1 MWAKSLAFYRTFR
14 YHNSAFR
21 KFLQAAWP
29 PEEDVMVHI
38 ITDSTSDLTV
48 QEAEALNVRLIHMR
62 VIFEDGVYTDG
73 VDITKE
79 EFYAKQ
85 AEAKVLPKTTQLNPQ
100 EYCDAFQAL
109 LENGDEVVAIL
120 ISSKLSG
127 SFQSACI
134 AKEML
139 DGGER
144 LHLVDSLNV
153 TIGEGL
159 LVREAVRL
167 RDAGKS
173 AAEIAA
179 EIEGLRSRVRF
190 IAFVGTLKYLK
201 MGGRISAS
209 TAALGTM
216 LNISPV
222 VAIVD
227 GEVKSV
233 GKVRGSQ
240 KIMAYTLDFAREYPV
255 DTRYPVIF
263 GHSRC
268 QKTMETY
275 RDKVT
280 EALGIR
286 DHTWDELGAVI
297 GTHAGP
303 GCYGLAYTGLK

>member
-1 MWAKSLAFYRTFR
+1 MAV
-14 YHNSAFR
+14 
-21 KFLQAAWP
+21 Q
-29 PEEDVMVHI
+29 I
-38 ITDSTSDLTV
+38 ITDSTSDLT
-48 QEAEALNVRLIHMR
+48 AEELRELGVHVIHMR
-62 VIFEDGVYTDG
+62 VIFEGGVYTDG

-85 AEAKVLPKTTQLNPQ
+85 AEAKVLPKTTQVNPG
-100 EYCDAFQAL
+100 EFCDAFQPL
-109 LENGDEVVAIL
+109 LDTGDEVVAIL
-120 ISSKLSG
+120 LSSKLSG
-127 SFQSACI
+127 SFQSAVI
-134 AKEML
+134 AKDMVE
-139 DGGER
+139 GAER

-153 TIGEGL
+153 TLGEGL
-159 LVREAVRL
+159 LVRAAVRL

-173 AAEIAA
+173 GAEIAA
-179 EIEGLRSRVRF
+179 AIEALRSRVRF
-190 IAFVGTLKYLK
+190 VAFVGTLKYLK

-222 VAIVD
+222 VAVVD

-240 KIMAYTLDFAREYPV
+240 KIMAYTLDFAKEYPV
-255 DTRYPVIF
+255 DTRHCVVF

-268 QKTMETY
+268 QETMEAY

-280 EALGIR
+280 AALGIR
-286 DHTWDELGAVI
+286 DWAWDELGAVI

-303 GCYGLAYTGLK
+303 GCYGLAYIGLK

>member
-1 MWAKSLAFYRTFR
+1 MAV
-14 YHNSAFR
+14 
-21 KFLQAAWP
+21 Q
-29 PEEDVMVHI
+29 I
-38 ITDSTSDLTV
+38 ITDSTSDLT
-48 QEAEALNVRLIHMR
+48 AEELRELGVHVLHMR

-85 AEAKVLPKTTQLNPQ
+85 AEAKVLPKTTQVNPG
-100 EYCDAFQAL
+100 EFCDAFQPL
-109 LENGDEVVAIL
+109 LDTGDEVVAIL
-120 ISSKLSG
+120 LSSKLSG
-127 SFQSACI
+127 SFQSAVI
-134 AKEML
+134 AKDMVE
-139 DGGER
+139 GAER

-153 TIGEGL
+153 TLGEGL

-173 AAEIAA
+173 GAEIAA
-179 EIEGLRSRVRF
+179 AIEALRSRVRF
-190 IAFVGTLKYLK
+190 VAFVGTLKYLK

-222 VAIVD
+222 VAVVD

-240 KIMAYTLDFAREYPV
+240 KIMAYTLDFAKEYPV
-255 DTRYPVIF
+255 DTRHCVVF

-268 QKTMETY
+268 QETMEAY

-280 EALGIR
+280 AALGIR
-286 DHTWDELGAVI
+286 DWAWDELGAVI

-303 GCYGLAYTGLK
+303 GCYGLAYIGLK

>member
-1 MWAKSLAFYRTFR
+1 MAV
-14 YHNSAFR
+14 
-21 KFLQAAWP
+21 Q
-29 PEEDVMVHI
+29 I
-38 ITDSTSDLTV
+38 ITDSTSDLT
-48 QEAEALNVRLIHMR
+48 AEELRELGVHVIHMR

-85 AEAKVLPKTTQLNPQ
+85 AEAKVLPKTTQVNPG
-100 EYCDAFQAL
+100 EFCDAFQPL
-109 LENGDEVVAIL
+109 LDTGDEVEAIL
-120 ISSKLSG
+120 LSSKLSG
-127 SFQSACI
+127 SFQSAVI
-134 AKEML
+134 AKDMVE
-139 DGGER
+139 GAER

-153 TIGEGL
+153 TLGEGL

-173 AAEIAA
+173 GAEIAA
-179 EIEGLRSRVRF
+179 AIEALRSRVRF
-190 IAFVGTLKYLK
+190 VAFVGTLKYLK

-222 VAIVD
+222 VAVVD

-240 KIMAYTLDFAREYPV
+240 KIMAYTLDFAKEYPV
-255 DTRYPVIF
+255 DTRHCVVF

-268 QKTMETY
+268 QETMEAY

-280 EALGIR
+280 AALGIR
-286 DHTWDELGAVI
+286 DWAWDELGAVI

-303 GCYGLAYTGLK
+303 GCYGLAYIGLK

>member
-1 MWAKSLAFYRTFR
+1 
-14 YHNSAFR
+14 
-21 KFLQAAWP
+21 
-29 PEEDVMVHI
+29 
-38 ITDSTSDLTV
+38 
-48 QEAEALNVRLIHMR
+48 MR

-100 EYCDAFQAL
+100 EYCDAFQPL
-109 LENGDEVVAIL
+109 LENGDEVVAVL
-120 ISSKLSG
+120 VSSKLSG

-139 DGGER
+139 EGGER
-144 LHLVDSLNV
+144 LHLVDSLNA
-153 TIGEGL
+153 TLGEGL
-159 LVREAVRL
+159 LVREAARL
-167 RDAGKS
+167 RDAGKI

-179 EIEGLRSRVRF
+179 ELEALRGRVRF

-209 TAALGTM
+209 TAMMGTM
-216 LNISPV
+216 LHISPV
-222 VAIVD
+222 VAVVD
-227 GEVKSV
+227 GEVKAV

-240 KIMAYTLDFAREYPV
+240 KILAYTLDFVREYPV
-255 DTRYPVIF
+255 DTRYPVVF

-268 QKTMETY
+268 QETMEAY

-286 DHTWDELGAVI
+286 DHVGEELGAVI

-303 GCYGLAYTGLK
+303 GCYGLAYIGLK

>member
-1 MWAKSLAFYRTFR
+1 
-14 YHNSAFR
+14 
-21 KFLQAAWP
+21 
-29 PEEDVMVHI
+29 MVHI

-79 EFYAKQ
+79 EFYVKQ

-100 EYCDAFQAL
+100 EYYDAFQPL
-109 LENGDEVVAIL
+109 LADGGEVVAIL
-120 ISSKLSG
+120 VSSKLSG

-134 AKEML
+134 AREML
-139 DGGER
+139 EEAGER
-144 LHLVDSLNV
+144 LHLVDSLNA
-153 TIGEGL
+153 TLGEGL

-173 AAEIAA
+173 AAGIVSEL
-179 EIEGLRSRVRF
+179 EELRGRVRF
-190 IAFVGTLKYLK
+190 VAFVGTLKYLK

-209 TAALGTM
+209 TAMMGTM
-216 LNISPV
+216 LHISPV
-222 VAIVD
+222 VAVVN
-227 GEVKSV
+227 GEVKAV

-240 KIMAYTLDFAREYPV
+240 KILAYTLDFVREYPV
-255 DTRYPVIF
+255 DTRHCVMF
-263 GHSRC
+263 GHSLC
-268 QKTMETY
+268 QETMEAY
-275 RDKVT
+275 RDKVA

-286 DHTWDELGAVI
+286 DHAWDELGAVI

-303 GCYGLAYTGLK
+303 GCYGLAYIGLK

>member
-1 MWAKSLAFYRTFR
+1 MAV
-14 YHNSAFR
+14 
-21 KFLQAAWP
+21 Q
-29 PEEDVMVHI
+29 I
-38 ITDSTSDLTV
+38 ITDSTSDLT
-48 QEAEALNVRLIHMR
+48 AEELRELGVHVIHMR

-85 AEAKVLPKTTQLNPQ
+85 AEAKVLPKTTQVNPG
-100 EYCDAFQAL
+100 EFCDAFQPL
-109 LENGDEVVAIL
+109 LDTGDEVVAIL
-120 ISSKLSG
+120 LSSKLSG
-127 SFQSACI
+127 SFQSAVI
-134 AKEML
+134 AKDMVE
-139 DGGER
+139 GAER

-153 TIGEGL
+153 TLGEGL

-173 AAEIAA
+173 GAEIAA
-179 EIEGLRSRVRF
+179 AIETLRSRVRF
-190 IAFVGTLKYLK
+190 VAFVGTLKYLK

-222 VAIVD
+222 VAVVD

-240 KIMAYTLDFAREYPV
+240 KIMAYTLDFAKEYPV
-255 DTRYPVIF
+255 DTRHCVVF

-268 QKTMETY
+268 QETMEAY

-280 EALGIR
+280 AALGIR
-286 DHTWDELGAVI
+286 DRAWDELGAVI

-303 GCYGLAYTGLK
+303 GCYGLAYIGLK